1 MSQSVLVPEE
11 LVNNALTFLGRVEL
25 KGAEV
30 PAFNAVANFIQ
41 SLSGTMIS
49 PVETTVAP
57 AENAQGNTTQ
67 PSKTEA

>member
-1 MSQSVLVPEE
+1 MTQSFSVPEE
-11 LVNNALTFLGRVEL
+11 LVNNALAFLGRVEL

-49 PVETTVAP
+49 RVETTVTSV
-57 AENAQGNTTQ
+57 ENTQ
-67 PSKTEA
+67 ENIT